1 MNRKLSLLT
10 ISYYVLREEM
20 LASLVQIATEQIGS
34 NAPWQDVEATLH
46 CIRYSGEAVPLG
58 EDKHLPIIFSNDV
71 VNRLLSRGGHGMGD
85 ERLRLTFVCTI
96 RAYEEWFKFHP
107 EYLLPVLSYLVPSL
121 TSSHLVSRSAADSL
135 KALCDICRQ
144 KLVPHIGAFSELHS
158 KIGDLGPEEQTKV
171 IEGITSVIQALRP
184 TEAVGPVQG
193 ILGPIVDRLG
203 AAVQVAQSN
212 PAEAANA
219 LVPAMNAL
227 TACFKGLS
235 PSDDDM
241 FDLSEDDET
250 ERNQGIAIARAQPVM
265 IDLRQRTE
273 SAIQGVVQ
281 VWNGDSEVA
290 DAISSLLKQATLS
303 TTDTLISLSPL
314 PLLSLVCA
322 ACERQPSALWMSLA
336 STLTLRMGS
345 NNSPLQKKKEKSPE
359 EQAAQEAE
367 DEKRYSVVA
376 DAAQRLAVCASSLL
390 GREGGLRDNPDV
402 VEAWFKFCSAVATR
416 FPGVLL
422 RLDEQVIDAFM
433 SLGILGL
440 GAQERFSLK
449 TAAEFFV
456 SWITLAVRMTDIPDR
471 PTCEHTL
478 PVAIGAAYRTPAEC
492 VRGANS
498 SGAPSQ
504 CRLRGSAQCHPE
516 SG

>member
-1 MNRKLSLLT
+1 MLS
-10 ISYYVLREEM
+10 
-20 LASLVQIATEQIGS
+20 SLVQIAAEQIGN
-34 NAPWQDVEATLH
+34 NAPWYDIEAALH

-58 EDKHLPIIFSNDV
+58 EDKSLPIIFSNDV
-71 VNRLLSRGGHGMGD
+71 INRLLSRGGQSLGE
-85 ERLRLTFVCTI
+85 ERLRLTVVCMI

-107 EYLLPVLSYLVPSL
+107 EFLLPVLNYLVPSL

-171 IEGITSVIQALRP
+171 IEGITSVIQALEP

-203 AAVQVAQSN
+203 DAVRIAQSN

-241 FDLSEDDET
+241 FDLTESDESA
-250 ERNQGIAIARAQPVM
+250 RNESITVARSQPVM
-265 IDLRQRTE
+265 VDLRQRTE
-273 SAIQGVVQ
+273 SAIQGVVG
-281 VWNGDSEVA
+281 VWTGDSEVA

-303 TTDTLISLSPL
+303 TTATLVSLSPL

-336 STLTLRMGS
+336 STLTLRMGTATT
-345 NNSPLQKKKEKSPE
+345 PLQKKKDRSPE
-359 EQAAQEAE
+359 EEAAKLAE
-367 DEKRYSVVA
+367 DEERWNVVA
-376 DAAQRLAVCASSLL
+376 DASQRLAARASGLL
-390 GREGGLRDNPDV
+390 GREGGLREHPDV
-402 VEAWFKFCSAVATR
+402 AEAWFKFSSAVASR

-433 SLGILGL
+433 SLGIMGL

-456 SWITLAVRMTDIPDR
+456 SP
-471 PTCEHTL
+471 
-478 PVAIGAAYRTPAEC
+478 
-492 VRGANS
+492 S
-498 SGAPSQ
+498 SQLVS
-504 CRLRGSAQCHPE
+504 RR
-516 SG
+516 